1 MKAAGIRDFCIPPT
15 PTECKISCIG
25 VEEEEREETRG
36 GGAEGP
42 EKKAIDGGGILK
54 TRNWR
59 NDEFAEGRGEVERR
73 WLRCT
78 HSL

>member
-1 MKAAGIRDFCIPPT
+1 MKAGGIRDFCIPPT

-25 VEEEEREETRG
+25 VEEEGEETRG
-36 GGAEGP
+36 GE
-42 EKKAIDGGGILK
+42 EEAIDGGGILK

-78 HSL
+78 HSQ